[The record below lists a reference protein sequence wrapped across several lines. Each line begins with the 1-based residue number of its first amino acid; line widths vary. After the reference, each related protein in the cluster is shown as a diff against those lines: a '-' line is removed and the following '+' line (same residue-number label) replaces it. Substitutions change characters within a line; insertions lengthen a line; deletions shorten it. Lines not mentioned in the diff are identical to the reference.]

1 MVVDSITQLN
11 YTSVTIGN
19 NIQFSSSLRIPIE
32 HEMPISRQMDCNE
45 VKIQRFKNA
54 SQEGAIEATYYL
66 QEYEWDLEQSLVAW
80 NEDKIWNDT
89 HYHPNAEHSN
99 DLPNDSTH
107 SIEPERRVSFRN
119 FMMRKK
125 AEVQNSVPV
134 AEPYINFQ
142 STNQPA
148 LGIVTGTVCLPSIPE
163 NDSSTQYPTAAS
175 SWSRSRKSPLSG
187 GQMKQSIM
195 SIFGFSKNIEENDIL
210 MNVEGSNDHLRQ
222 PLIRSTSDA
231 PDRSRS
237 NI

>member
-1 MVVDSITQLN
+1 
-11 YTSVTIGN
+11 
-19 NIQFSSSLRIPIE
+19 
-32 HEMPISRQMDCNE
+32 MDCNE

-134 AEPYINFQ
+134 AEPYIN
-142 STNQPA
+142 SALTNQPA
-148 LGIVTGTVCLPSIPE
+148 IGIVTGTVCLPSIPE
-163 NDSSTQYPTAAS
+163 NDSNNQYPTAAS
-175 SWSRSRKSPLSG
+175 SWSRKSNSSRKSVLSP
-187 GQMKQSIM
+187 GQTQIKQSIM

-210 MNVEGSNDHLRQ
+210 MNVEGGNDHLRQ
-222 PLIRSTSDA
+222 PLMRSTSDA
-231 PDRSRS
+231 PERSRS